1 MATQLKLR
9 RGTAAQN
16 NSFTGAAGEITIDND
31 TKNIRIHDGSSA
43 GGRIIRPID
52 ITNCTTEIPENVKY
66 ELSGTTLKIKSGSK
80 IYYPNGVNGST
91 KLFGVAT
98 LTQDETTMNFDT
110 NNGTVYLVRRNASG
124 TSGYYGISLDN
135 MISGTDASSL
145 NGKGFYNRTTNKI
158 SWVNTGVEEERLYSF
173 PILKL
178 TITNGTVT
186 SVDQV
191 YNGLSFFGSCAVA
204 LPGMK
209 YLVPHGFNAD
219 NTPNNA
225 AWGITSCQVS
235 DMPSS
240 SGTNIGIRLANN
252 SFNGVSNLIY
262 DPITNYNYINS
273 TTSASNLRNAAICG
287 YVSYTSG
294 KVTSIYTKPVFQA
307 VDQLD
312 FVNLQY
318 TVNNEVNNSVHL
330 TGDQNIDGSKTFYQH
345 VKVRH
350 PGRNSENTSSSMFQ
364 AFNPEVDLTQSITT
378 GYNNYTGLYCGD
390 SGGREI
396 SYCRANT
403 YRNSANTANIN
414 QLELIAI
421 DPDPNHTHT
430 AGNRIHTS
438 LYLKA
443 DGTNR
448 EATLNFSPATSS
460 NSNHI
465 ATTKFV
471 KDVLAVIYPV
481 GSIYIGT
488 QSTCPLASFFG
499 TWTKVEGRYLLA
511 SGTLNGTTDTYSA
524 TQTVPAGLPNI
535 TGTFRAGNA
544 ASPAGSGFFAVDST
558 GDGHGWDGH
567 ANMRTVYSGN
577 ASRSSTIFGSSS
589 TVQAPA
595 YVVNVW
601 RRDS

>member
-52 ITNCTTEIPENVKY
+52 ITNCVTEIPENIKL
-66 ELSGTTLKIKSGSK
+66 ELSSNTLKLKAGSKVYIPNGAGAFNTVTVSSDVIISPTGGSGQCMICVNDTATNGNATALSNCVSGASPTIPNYGLGYNTTTNIIQRTGESGSVMIAK
-80 IYYPNGVNGST
+80 ASFPLAIVTQTNGVITSIDQIFNGLGYIGST
-91 KLFGVAT
+91 VF
-98 LTQDETTMNFDT
+98 
-110 NNGTVYLVRRNASG
+110 
-124 TSGYYGISLDN
+124 
-135 MISGTDASSL
+135 
-145 NGKGFYNRTTNKI
+145 
-158 SWVNTGVEEERLYSF
+158 
-173 PILKL
+173 
-178 TITNGTVT
+178 
-186 SVDQV
+186 
-191 YNGLSFFGSCAVA
+191 A
-204 LPGMK
+204 LPGLK
-209 YLVPHGFNAD
+209 YLVPRGFKAD

-225 AWGITSCQVS
+225 DWGITSCKVS
-235 DMPSS
+235 DVPSNT
-240 SGTNIGIRLANN
+240 GTNIGIRLANN
-252 SFNGVSNLIY
+252 SLNGFSNLIY
-262 DPITNYNYINS
+262 DPITNYNYLNS
-273 TTSASNLRNAAICG
+273 ISASNKREAAICG

-307 VDQLD
+307 VDQFD

-330 TGDQNIDGSKTFYQH
+330 TGNQNIDGTKTFYQH
-345 VKVRH
+345 VQVKH
-350 PGRNSENTSSSMFQ
+350 SGRNSENTSTSMFQ

-378 GYNNYTGLYCGD
+378 GYNNYAGLYCGD

-396 SYCRANT
+396 GYCRTNT
-403 YRNSANTANIN
+403 YRNTANTANIN
-414 QLELIAI
+414 QLELYAI

-438 LYLKA
+438 IYLKA

-448 EATLNFSPATSS
+448 EATLNFSPGTSS

-499 TWTKVEGRYLLA
+499 TWTKIEGRYLLA
-511 SGTLNGTTDTYSA
+511 SGTLNGTSETYNA
-524 TQTVPAGLPNI
+524 TNTVAAGLPNLSGDVNGVSNKYFYS
-535 TGTFRAGNA
+535 TPTASGVFTVDNYGNNA
-544 ASPAGSGFFAVDST
+544 FSGGGGVANNSAILHYKASNNNSIY
-558 GDGHGWDGH
+558 
-567 ANMRTVYSGN
+567 NQ
-577 ASRSSTIFGSSS
+577 SS
-589 TVQAPA
+589 TVRPPA

-601 RRDS
+601 RRTA

>member
-124 TSGYYGISLDN
+124 TSGYYGISLGN

-145 NGKGFYNRTTNKI
+145 NGKAFYNRTTNKI

-186 SVDQV
+186 SVDQI
-191 YNGLSFFGSCAVA
+191 YNGLSFFGSCVVA
-204 LPGMK
+204 LPGLK
-209 YLVPHGFNAD
+209 YLVPRGFKTD

-235 DMPSS
+235 DVPSNT
-240 SGTNIGIRLANN
+240 GTNIGIRLANN
-252 SFNGVSNLIY
+252 SLNGFSNLIY
-262 DPITNYNYINS
+262 DPITNYNYLSSIS
-273 TTSASNLRNAAICG
+273 TSNKREAAICG

-294 KVTSIYTKPVFQA
+294 KVTSFYIKPVFQA

-312 FVNLQY
+312 FTNLQY
-318 TVNNEVNNSVHL
+318 TVNNGINNSVHL
-330 TGDQNIDGSKTFYQH
+330 TGDQNIGGTKTFYQH
-345 VKVRH
+345 VQVKH
-350 PGRNSENTSSSMFQ
+350 SGRNSENTSASMFQ
-364 AFNPEVDLTQSITT
+364 AINPEVDLTQSITT
-378 GYNNYTGLYCGD
+378 GYNNYAGLYCGD

-396 SYCRANT
+396 GYCRTNT
-403 YRNSANTANIN
+403 YRNTANTANIN
-414 QLELIAI
+414 QLELIAV
-421 DPDPNHTHT
+421 DPDTNHTHT
-430 AGNRIHTS
+430 AGNRINTS

-448 EATLNFSPATSS
+448 EASLNFSPGTSS
-460 NSNHI
+460 NGNQI

-471 KDVLAVIYPV
+471 KDVLAAIYPV

-499 TWTKVEGRYLLA
+499 TWTKIEGRYLLA
-511 SGTLNGTTDTYSA
+511 SGTLNGTETTYTA

-535 TGTFRAGNA
+535 TGTLSGTRASGSSISGAFLQDRLGNDY
-544 ASPAGSGFFAVDST
+544 ASGSDAVRVNQQSFD
-558 GDGHGWDGH
+558 
-567 ANMRTVYSGN
+567 
-577 ASRSSTIFGSSS
+577 ASRSSSIYGNSN

-601 RRDS
+601 RRTA

>member
-52 ITNCTTEIPENVKY
+52 ITNCVTEIPVNVKY

-110 NNGTVYLVRRNASG
+110 SNGTVYLVRRNVSG
-124 TSGYYGISLDN
+124 TAGYYGISLGN

-145 NGKGFYNRTTNKI
+145 NGKAFYNRTTNKI

-178 TITNGTVT
+178 TITDGTVT
-186 SVDQV
+186 SVEQV
-191 YNGLSFFGSCAVA
+191 YNGLSFFGSCVVA

-209 YLVPHGFNAD
+209 YLVPQGFNAD
-219 NTPNNA
+219 NTPKNT

-235 DMPSS
+235 DVSS
-240 SGTNIGIRLANN
+240 GTGTNIGIRLANN
-252 SFNGVSNLIY
+252 SLNGFSGLIY

-273 TTSASNLRNAAICG
+273 TTSESNIRNAAICG
-287 YVSYTSG
+287 YVSYTNG
-294 KVTSIYTKPVFQA
+294 KVTSIYTKPAFQA

-330 TGDQNIDGSKTFYQH
+330 TGNQNIDGTKTFYQH
-345 VKVRH
+345 VQVKH
-350 PGRNSENTSSSMFQ
+350 SGRNSENTSTSMFQ
-364 AFNPEVDLTQSITT
+364 ALNPEVDLTQSITT
-378 GYNNYTGLYCGD
+378 GYNNYTGLSCGD

-396 SYCRANT
+396 GYCRTNT
-403 YRNSANTANIN
+403 YRNTANTANIN

-430 AGNRIHTS
+430 AGNRINTS

-448 EATLNFSPATSS
+448 EATLNFSPGTSS
-460 NSNHI
+460 NGNQI

-511 SGTLNGTTDTYSA
+511 SGTLNGTETTYTA

-535 TGTFRAGNA
+535 KGGFSATHGSAGIDGAFSYVSWTRAR
-544 ASPAGSGFFAVDST
+544 P
-558 GDGHGWDGH
+558 WDGTGLGYDTLKFDAH
-567 ANMRTVYSGN
+567 DSN
-577 ASRSSTIFGSSS
+577 TIYQDDIT

-601 RRDS
+601 RRTA